1 MNPAHRRTRRTL
13 LAMALLGGLSP
24 PLLQAANAAFPQRPL
39 KLIVPYSPGG
49 ASEVAARA
57 VAEGMGRALGQP
69 VLVDNRPGAEGA
81 IAVQAGIAAEADG
94 YSLVLVAASMFA
106 LPLAVKPPP
115 FDVADLVP
123 ISTLG
128 DLTFG
133 LFVPASLPVKTTRE
147 LLAYAKAQSQPLA
160 YASISLSMD
169 ALTATLAD
177 AGGVAMTRVPYKG
190 GAQAMTDLIGG
201 RLQVFLGPI
210 GNGLAA
216 VQEGR
221 LRLLATHPHRSS
233 LAPDVPTLSESGIG
247 TATTPMFMLI
257 AAPAR
262 TPRAIVDRLAQA
274 VDAALREPVVRGRLE
289 SLGIAPQASSPD
301 QAAEQVQLAL
311 RAYAP
316 VVRRLDAAGG
326 K

>member
-1 MNPAHRRTRRTL
+1 MKPDYQSDRRTL
-13 LAMALLGGLSP
+13 LALTLLGGLRS
-24 PLLQAANAAFPQRPL
+24 LAQAAAPSFPQRPIR
-39 KLIVPYSPGG
+39 LIVPYSPGG

-106 LPLAVKPPP
+106 LPMAVNPPP
-115 FDVADLVP
+115 FDVADLAP

-128 DLTFG
+128 DVTFG

-147 LLAYAKAQSQPLA
+147 LLAYAKAQSQPLT

-169 ALTATLAD
+169 ALTSALAD

-190 GAQAMTDLIGG
+190 GGQAMTDLIGG

-210 GNGLAA
+210 GNGMAG

-221 LRLLATHPHRSS
+221 LRLLATHPQRSP
-233 LAPDVPTLSESGIG
+233 LAADAPTLGESGVG
-247 TATTPMFMLI
+247 GVTTPMFMLL
-257 AAPAR
+257 AAPSR
-262 TPRAIVDRLAQA
+262 TPRAIVDPLAQA
-274 VDAALREPVVRGRLE
+274 VDAALREPAVRARLE
-289 SLGIAPQASSPD
+289 SLGIAPRASSPA
-301 QAAEQVQLAL
+301 QAADEVQLAL

-316 VVRRLDAAGG
+316 VVRRLAETGG